1 MIIVLFFAGHSM
13 GKGFVQIVI
22 YSKSEIAQPI
32 IDVKSD
38 SKINITNLNSVGEY
52 NFTVLNY
59 NEDKVSQVDLK
70 YFLRIEANVDD
81 SIKFNL
87 YKNGEEISL
96 NENNSEESVL
106 EKGKRQEDRYLL
118 KIVYENNDK
127 IKLED
132 MIEKVR
138 IKVQAEQQNI

>member
-1 MIIVLFFAGHSM
+1 MIIVLFFTGHSM

-96 NENNSEESVL
+96 NENNYEESVL

-118 KIVYENNDK
+118 KIVYENNNK

>member
-1 MIIVLFFAGHSM
+1 M

>member
-1 MIIVLFFAGHSM
+1 M

-118 KIVYENNDK
+118 KIVYENNNK

>member
-1 MIIVLFFAGHSM
+1 M

-96 NENNSEESVL
+96 NENNSEESIL